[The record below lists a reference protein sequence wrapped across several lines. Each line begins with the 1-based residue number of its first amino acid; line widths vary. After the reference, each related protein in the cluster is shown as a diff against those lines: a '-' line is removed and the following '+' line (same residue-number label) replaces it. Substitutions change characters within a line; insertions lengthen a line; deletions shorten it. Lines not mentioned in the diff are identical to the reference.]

1 MKLRYILYS
10 LILMLFVTSCK
21 TSKTIESVHDTLY
34 INNKTIDYKYLHDSI
49 YIDRWHNVYTKGDT
63 IFMTDSVV
71 KYKYVINNDTFI
83 CTDTI
88 YKVRD
93 NFNTEYITVNKY
105 PIWPY
110 ILFIVILATVYI
122 YFKYIRK
129 HIKK

>member
-71 KYKYVINNDTFI
+71 KYKYVINNDTLI